1 MLLSKKPFLWLAVSW
16 YVVTPS
22 TPGHAETLENIM
34 GSKAMQDFKLS
45 GATNQNK
52 DKTTAH
58 LGPWLRG
65 IEPESNFGSLWT
77 TGNSP
82 NLLLSWAGAKLPYM
96 RYKRARSS
104 RSHDVVLAEVELS
117 TSPQDIARLSI
128 MIPHPSI
135 SPLVEANVYEEFRRL
150 RPPMLEAV
158 SEKPIPLTVGQG
170 TLYELKKGGGSLLI
184 PISQHGI
191 INITIKDFK
200 QSQILIDIAKG
211 LDIERLN
218 RKLDS

>member
-1 MLLSKKPFLWLAVSW
+1 
-16 YVVTPS
+16 
-22 TPGHAETLENIM
+22 M

-45 GATNQNK
+45 GAANQNK
-52 DKTTAH
+52 DKATAH

-65 IEPESNFGSLWT
+65 IEPKSNFGSLWT
-77 TGNSP
+77 SGNSP
-82 NLLLSWAGAKLPYM
+82 SLLLSWAGAKLPYM

-117 TSPQDIARLSI
+117 TSPQDTARLYI

-135 SPLVEANVYEEFRRL
+135 SPLVEANVFEEFRRL
-150 RPPMLEAV
+150 RPPMLETV

-191 INITIKDFK
+191 INITTRDFK

>member
-1 MLLSKKPFLWLAVSW
+1 
-16 YVVTPS
+16 
-22 TPGHAETLENIM
+22 
-34 GSKAMQDFKLS
+34 
-45 GATNQNK
+45 
-52 DKTTAH
+52 
-58 LGPWLRG
+58 
-65 IEPESNFGSLWT
+65 
-77 TGNSP
+77 
-82 NLLLSWAGAKLPYM
+82 M

-117 TSPQDIARLSI
+117 TSPQDTARLYI

-135 SPLVEANVYEEFRRL
+135 SPLVEANVFEEFRRL
-150 RPPMLEAV
+150 RPPMLETV

-191 INITIKDFK
+191 INITTRDFK